1 VVDPAGTLFGTTYVG
16 GEYFYGAV
24 FEVTQ

>member
-1 VVDPAGTLFGTTYVG
+1 VDPAGTLYGTTYVG
-16 GEYFYGAV
+16 GKYFYGAV